1 MTLNPYRADNIGLLG
16 MILAYA
22 GELKK
27 AISMFKKAMTLN
39 PVPPDWYYHQL
50 AGVHAMTGE
59 FEKAKAAYRDS
70 LQRNP
75 DNIPAHAGLAAIY
88 GSSDRTEKAAMEAWE
103 VLKLDPDFTC
113 RQWAKTL
120 PLGDQET
127 KQLLID
133 GLHKAGLP

>member
-1 MTLNPYRADNIGLLG
+1 MV
-16 MILAYA
+16 LAYA
-22 GELKK
+22 GKLKK
-27 AISMFKKAMTLN
+27 AIAMFKKAMTLN

-50 AGVHAMTGE
+50 AGVYAATGRFDE
-59 FEKAKAAYRDS
+59 AIAAYRES

-75 DNIPAHAGLAAIY
+75 DNIPSHSGLAAIY
-88 GSSDRTEKAAMEAWE
+88 GSSGREKEAGE
-103 VLKLDPDFTC
+103 EAQEALRLDPNFTC